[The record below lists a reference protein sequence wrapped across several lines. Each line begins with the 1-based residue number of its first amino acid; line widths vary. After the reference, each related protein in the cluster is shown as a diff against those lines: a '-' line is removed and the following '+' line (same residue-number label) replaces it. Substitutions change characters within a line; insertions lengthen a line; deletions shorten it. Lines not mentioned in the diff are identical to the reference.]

1 MTKFYYDDADDYEH
15 GNHGRIEHEG
25 KIYVLED
32 EAEPTSRQITER
44 SQDYN
49 FFEMSATAHD
59 LNNKKYA
66 IYWVFEDN
74 GEETLENYD
83 YSDIDRILEL

>member
-1 MTKFYYDDADDYEH
+1 MTRFYFDNADDYKF

-25 KIYVLED
+25 KIYILED
-32 EAEPTSRQITER
+32 GAEPTSRQITER

-49 FFEMSATAHD
+49 FFEMSAPAHD
-59 LNNKKYA
+59 LNGNKYN

-74 GEETLENYD
+74 GEETFENYD
-83 YSDIDRILEL
+83 YSDIDKILEI

>member
-1 MTKFYYDDADDYEH
+1 MARFYFDNADDYKF

-49 FFEMSATAHD
+49 FFELSAPAHD
-59 LNNKKYA
+59 LQGNKYNV
-66 IYWVFEDN
+66 YWVFEDN
-74 GEETLENYD
+74 EEETFENYD
-83 YSDIDRILEL
+83 YSDVDRILEI